1 MAEEDNRDFVTKF
14 YEEVNKTI
22 GGNNEN
28 QILTLLLPGIALSK
42 SDFEYNYINNEA
54 KGPNIEANESRLA
67 NKLYDYAEIV
77 GGDNGKT
84 LEHQYK
90 SALDMLTPKINPIL
104 ANAKNQLRELLL
116 KPYPYK
122 FGPRNI
128 RKAEYW
134 DDNDKTTTTK
144 PQENTPEYNDNSTIF
159 TFQEVFFRLYSDY
172 VEQLGEWAKQRQLA
186 RDHFQK
192 QSDNKGFTDP
202 VKKNQWVEN
211 QYLQWYE
218 DNAEAWLT
226 AVNQKMSV
234 LLSVFSDNDM
244 KIIEGILDSGS
255 GAELQE
261 ARQTLRNFRKINPDG
276 GYIYPVKFNPT
287 NWFDYLNTSFT
298 PVDLVNSP
306 TALINELTHLYNQR
320 DYINQRILDV
330 TEQIPSTKDLEEL
343 KNNVDLARKEYN
355 QCDRTL
361 QNVVTNSFSNFAKF
375 AVKTICAACCP
386 SERIYQGIDNF
397 KAGHTIENLKDK
409 ETNENDRNSTSPLV
423 QAAFDNLKDSQKSS
437 NNNATI
443 SEVFATEDGK
453 DKNVKALKEGLSIS
467 GTINKGVDILIDGT
481 NRVNLTQHVY
491 LQKITDYTN
500 RIVDLYGKNAEYKNL
515 TNLIRTLNMEKISV
529 ENKIKMLE
537 SKLSILNKDDI
548 NKCFS
553 EDVKPP
559 AVPNGFTQLI
569 IDHTVSKNEQG
580 NSSAASS
587 SVSSSTAGFWIFRKT
602 THSSSSSSSTQ
613 SFCNQEG
620 SQIKIG
626 MNIAKVGIE
635 RQWFNPGIFALT
647 EEMYSVAKKS
657 DGDKLPIAEYDY
669 KEIET
674 KDPNVK
680 KTIKVPKGTG
690 VFPCYPTAMVIARD
704 VTIQLTSSSLKNEAT
719 ASEMSSEC
727 SSSRT
732 FFVFNAGDS
741 SSSHSSSAKSLTDTD
756 AYTVTMRFT
765 TPQVIGFYQ
774 QIVPEDKCDSYPT
787 DSSNGENSK
796 EKEDSIVKF
805 LQAYEKVIEGKLQ
818 KDNDNPNNNDTS
830 KQQ

>member
-1 MAEEDNRDFVTKF
+1 MANETPKAENDKNFIDEF

-22 GGNNEN
+22 GGRNDN

-67 NKLYDYAEIV
+67 NKLYDYATIV

-90 SALDMLTPKINPIL
+90 SALDMMTPKINPIL

-128 RKAEYW
+128 KKAEYW
-134 DDNDKTTTTK
+134 EDNDKKNTITK
-144 PQENTPEYNDNSTIF
+144 PQENTLEINDNSTIF
-159 TFQEVFFRLYSDY
+159 SFQEVFFRLYSDY
-172 VEQLGEWAKQRQLA
+172 VDQLGEWATQRQLA
-186 RDHFQK
+186 KDHFQK
-192 QSDNKGFTDP
+192 QSDRKGFSDP

-218 DNAEAWLT
+218 DNAESWLT
-226 AVNQKMSV
+226 AVNHKMSV

-244 KIIEGILDSGS
+244 KIIEGILESGS

-261 ARQTLRNFRKINPDG
+261 ARQTLRNFKKINPDG

-306 TALINELTHLYNQR
+306 ATLINELTNLYNQR

-330 TEQIPSTKDLEEL
+330 SEQIPSTDEL
-343 KNNVDLARKEYN
+343 DKLKENVDLAREEYN

-361 QNVVTNSFSNFAKF
+361 QSVVTNSFSDFAKF
-375 AVKTICAACCP
+375 ATKTICAACCP
-386 SERIYQGIDNF
+386 SEKIYEGID
-397 KAGHTIENLKDK
+397 KIQAGQTIESIKDQNTSNENTRTFVEEAFNNLKDVK
-409 ETNENDRNSTSPLV
+409 
-423 QAAFDNLKDSQKSS
+423 KDSDS
-437 NNNATI
+437 NATI
-443 SEVFATEDGK
+443 NDAFTTAENK
-453 DKNVKALKEGLSIS
+453 DHNVSALRTGLSIS
-467 GTINKGVDILIDGT
+467 NTVNSGIDILIEGT

-500 RIVDLYGKNAEYKNL
+500 EIVKLYEKDTKYQNL
-515 TNLIRTLNMEKISV
+515 TNLIRTLKMEKISV
-529 ENKIKMLE
+529 ENKIKVLE
-537 SKLSILNKDDI
+537 AKLSISDSKNLNT
-548 NKCFS
+548 CFS
-553 EDVKPP
+553 ETVKPP

-569 IDHTVSKNEQG
+569 IDHTVSQSEQE
-580 NSSAASS
+580 NNSAASS
-587 SVSSSTAGFWIFRKT
+587 SESSSTSGFWIFRKS
-602 THSSSSSSSTQ
+602 THSSSSSSSTE
-613 SFCNQEG
+613 SFCKQKNA
-620 SQIKIG
+620 QIKIG

-647 EEMYSVAKKS
+647 KEMYS
-657 DGDKLPIAEYDY
+657 IAESDDL
-669 KEIET
+669 KISFGPEGG
-674 KDPNVK
+674 K
-680 KTIKVPKGTG
+680 KLNEC
-690 VFPCYPTAMVIARD
+690 VFPCFPTAMVIARD
-704 VTIQLTSSSLKNEAT
+704 VTIQLTSADSMDESK
-719 ASEMSSEC
+719 ASQISSEC
-727 SSSRT
+727 SSSKT

-741 SSSHSSSAKSLTDTD
+741 SSSHATSAKSLTKNDS
-756 AYTVTMRFT
+756 YTVTMRFT

-774 QIVPEDKCDSYPT
+774 QIVPKDECLPYPKDIANSED
-787 DSSNGENSK
+787 SK

-805 LQAYEKVIEGKLQ
+805 LKAYEKVIDGRLQ
-818 KDNDNPNNNDTS
+818 KDNDFPKNSDTS

>member
-1 MAEEDNRDFVTKF
+1 MIVLKNHKQHKEKNMANENENERDFTTKF

-22 GGNNEN
+22 GGRNDN

-54 KGPNIEANESRLA
+54 KGPIIEANESRLA
-67 NKLYDYAEIV
+67 NKLYDFAEIV

-90 SALDMLTPKINPIL
+90 SALDMMTPKINPIL
-104 ANAKNQLRELLL
+104 AKAKNQLRELLL

-122 FGPRNI
+122 FGPKYI
-128 RKAEYW
+128 KKAE
-134 DDNDKTTTTK
+134 DLDNKDNNTSTQQ
-144 PQENTPEYNDNSTIF
+144 QEYTSQNNDNSTTF

-186 RDHFQK
+186 RVHFQN
-192 QSDNKGFTDP
+192 QSDNMGFTDP

-218 DNAEAWLT
+218 DNAESWLT

-244 KIIEGILDSGS
+244 KIIEGILESGS

-306 TALINELTHLYNQR
+306 TALINELNNLYNQR

-330 TEQIPSTKDLEEL
+330 SEQIPSTDDLNRLKKD
-343 KNNVDLARKEYN
+343 VDLARDEYN
-355 QCDRTL
+355 QCDQTL
-361 QNVVTNSFSNFAKF
+361 QNVVTNSFSDFAKF
-375 AVKTICAACCP
+375 ATKTICAACCP
-386 SERIYQGIDNF
+386 TEKIYDGID
-397 KAGHTIENLKDK
+397 KIQAGHTIEAAQEQ
-409 ETNENDRNSTSPLV
+409 ETYNKNNNTSKLV
-423 QAAFDNLKDSQKSS
+423 TGAFDNLADSKKSS
-437 NNNATI
+437 DSTETIDNVLKIEEGQNN
-443 SEVFATEDGK
+443 S
-453 DKNVKALKEGLSIS
+453 NVNTLRNGLSIS
-467 GTINKGVDILIDGT
+467 QKITNGIDVLIEGT

-500 RIVDLYGKNAEYKNL
+500 KIVKLYEENAEYKKF
-515 TNLIRTLNMEKISV
+515 TSLIRTLNMEKISV
-529 ENKIKMLE
+529 ENKIKVLE
-537 SKLSILNKDDI
+537 AKLSILNTDDL

-553 EDVKPP
+553 ETVKPP

-569 IDHTVSKNEQG
+569 IDHTVSKSE
-580 NSSAASS
+580 ASNYS
-587 SVSSSTAGFWIFRKT
+587 EAKSTESSSTSGFWIFRKT
-602 THSSSSSSSTQ
+602 THSSSSSSKTE

-647 EEMYSVAKKS
+647 KEMYS
-657 DGDKLPIAEYDY
+657 IAESDDL
-669 KEIET
+669 KISFGPEGG
-674 KDPNVK
+674 K
-680 KTIKVPKGTG
+680 KLNEC
-690 VFPCYPTAMVIARD
+690 VFPCFPTAMVIARD
-704 VTIQLTSSSLKNEAT
+704 VTIQLTTSSKMDAAT
-719 ASEMSSEC
+719 ASEISSEC
-727 SSSRT
+727 SSSKT
-732 FFVFNAGDS
+732 FLVFNAGDS
-741 SSSHSSSAKSLTDTD
+741 SSSHTSSAKSLTGDD
-756 AYTVTMRFT
+756 SYTITMRFT

-774 QIVPEDKCDSYPT
+774 QIVPEDECAPYPK
-787 DSSNGENSK
+787 DSSNSGASE
-796 EKEDSIVKF
+796 EKEDNIVKF
-805 LQAYEKVIEGKLQ
+805 LQAYEEVIDGRLQ
-818 KDNDNPNNNDTS
+818 KDNDKPIEQST
-830 KQQ
+830 

>member
-1 MAEEDNRDFVTKF
+1 MAVDNRNFITKF
-14 YEEVNKTI
+14 YEEVNKAI
-22 GGNNEN
+22 GGNNDN

-67 NKLYDYAEIV
+67 NKLYDYAEMV

-128 RKAEYW
+128 RTAEYW
-134 DDNDKTTTTK
+134 EDNDKTNITNK
-144 PQENTPEYNDNSTIF
+144 QQEQPEINDDSTIF

-186 RDHFQK
+186 RAHFEK

-202 VKKNQWVEN
+202 AKKNQWVEN

-218 DNAEAWLT
+218 DNAESWLT

-306 TALINELTHLYNQR
+306 TALINELTNLYNQR
-320 DYINQRILDV
+320 DYINQRILNV
-330 TEQIPSTKDLEEL
+330 GEQIPSIGDLDEL
-343 KNNVDLARKEYN
+343 KEKVNLAKKEYN
-355 QCDRTL
+355 QCDQSL
-361 QNVVTNSFSNFAKF
+361 QNVVTSSFSNFAKF
-375 AVKTICAACCP
+375 TAKAICAACCP
-386 SERIYQGIDNF
+386 TAAIAKEMGTEIAGNAIQTLGESSIKDKDKNF
-397 KAGHTIENLKDK
+397 TSTEGLVKEAFSKLNATQKDPENKKTIENEFSSKTKDEGGK
-409 ETNENDRNSTSPLV
+409 EIDNKKITS
-423 QAAFDNLKDSQKSS
+423 FIS
-437 NNNATI
+437 N
-443 SEVFATEDGK
+443 
-453 DKNVKALKEGLSIS
+453 LSIPTS
-467 GTINKGVDILIDGT
+467 LKTGIEIFIEGT
-481 NRVNLTQHVY
+481 NRVNLTQHIY

-500 RIVDLYGKNAEYKNL
+500 ELVNLSETDAKYKNL

-537 SKLSILNKDDI
+537 SKLSILNKEDI

-559 AVPNGFTQLI
+559 AVPNGFTQLV
-569 IDHTVSKNEQG
+569 IDHTVSENEQKNSLKT
-580 NSSAASS
+580 NSS
-587 SVSSSTAGFWIFRKT
+587 VNSSTSGVWIFRKT
-602 THSSSSSSSTQ
+602 THSSTSSSSTEE
-613 SFCNQEG
+613 FCG
-620 SQIKIG
+620 KTHSQIKIG

-635 RQWFNPGIFALT
+635 RQWFNPGIFAMT
-647 EEMYSVAKKS
+647 KEMYSVAES
-657 DGDKLPIAEYDY
+657 DGLKISCSPE
-669 KEIET
+669 
-674 KDPNVK
+674 KDLNQC
-680 KTIKVPKGTG
+680 
-690 VFPCYPTAMVIARD
+690 VFPCFPTAMVIARD
-704 VTIQLTSSSLKNEAT
+704 VTIQLTSSSNMDEAT
-719 ASEMSSEC
+719 ASEMSNEC
-727 SSSRT
+727 SSSKT

-741 SSSHSSSAKSLTDTD
+741 SSSHTSSAESLTKTGS
-756 AYTVTMRFT
+756 YTVTMRFT
-765 TPQVIGFYQ
+765 TPQVIGFCQ
-774 QIVPEDKCDSYPT
+774 QIVPEDKCTPYPK
-787 DSSNGENSK
+787 DSSNSGASE
-796 EKEDSIVKF
+796 EKEDNIVKF
-805 LQAYEKVIEGKLQ
+805 LKAYEKVIDGKLQ
-818 KDNDNPNNNDTS
+818 KDNDYPQNSDTS